1 MILARSDFVNVHSG
15 WLSQRLLGGQIIV
28 RNFIIFSVK
37 NGNGSRKPLANR
49 FTDIV
54 ALQAHNPNGAHVLA

>member
-1 MILARSDFVNVHSG
+1 MGEHRNQIDATTILARSDFVNVHSG

-37 NGNGSRKPLANR
+37 NGNGSRKPLAN
-49 FTDIV
+49 
-54 ALQAHNPNGAHVLA
+54 